1 MEKITLNF
9 TAEEKKLL
17 DSCVAATKLKPTP
30 LLRTL
35 ITSTFDE
42 ILKDIEDNQKL
53 SFAVT
58 DRRKKENDYRL
69 PVPIDGEIQEKYEK
83 IKSYMPVYA
92 SDFTKML
99 IIPKLR
105 CIRDKKQSFEEIIV

>member
-9 TAEEKKLL
+9 SVEEKELL
-17 DSCVAATKLKPTP
+17 DSCVAITKLKPTP

-35 ITSTFDE
+35 ITGAFE
-42 ILKDIEDNQKL
+42 ELLRDIEENQQL
-53 SFAVT
+53 SLPVT
-58 DRRKKENDYRL
+58 DQRNRENDYRL
-69 PVPIDGEIQEKYEK
+69 PVPIDAETQEKYEK

-105 CIRDKKQSFEEIIV
+105 NIRDKKQSFEELIV